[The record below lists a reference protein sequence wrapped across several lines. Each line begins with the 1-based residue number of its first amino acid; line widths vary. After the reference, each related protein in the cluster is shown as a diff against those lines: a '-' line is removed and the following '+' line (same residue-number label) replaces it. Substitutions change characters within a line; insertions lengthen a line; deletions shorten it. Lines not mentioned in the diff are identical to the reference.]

1 MTKTE
6 LYEQGKKEEERG
18 RGMDTQNICLSNGI
32 LFVNEKEGS
41 INRRYSMNGPWKL
54 YGREKKPE
62 AKDHVSYDF
71 MYMKRLK

>member
-41 INRRYSMNGPWKL
+41 INRRYSMNGP
-54 YGREKKPE
+54 
-62 AKDHVSYDF
+62 
-71 MYMKRLK
+71 